1 MSAADAI
8 AYHNAHRG
16 LAITI
21 LHNGSTLATD
31 GNVNTVY
38 DCQSGSKSFI
48 GALAVTI
55 ATALGTTIDARVS
68 VQIPAWASYSLLTG
82 SIGKRICTVRT
93 LLSMQSGLQ
102 GGDIGSV
109 ETYEQAA
116 AVNIFNAC
124 ISFFRY
130 GPRSFQAY
138 GLYGKNALT
147 ALSYV
152 GDLAAYLAAN
162 VLPVG
167 MTIDHWDYATT
178 GEPLLAHG
186 ANLTSN
192 EWVKWGEYLRNE
204 IPINP
209 TLASLIAPSTHYPA
223 YGCTFWLTQGDWLAA
238 VRGQGDGSNPIPG
251 HGYAAWG
258 AFNQRLYVLPDY
270 GLVVARFGTEDLS
283 IIEDASSWN
292 EQDFLTQLLA

>member
-8 AYHNAHRG
+8 TYHNAHRG

-48 GALAVTI
+48 GALALKI
-55 ATALGTTIDARVS
+55 AQELGTTIDARVS
-68 VQIPAWASYSLLTG
+68 VQIPAWASYSLTTG
-82 SIGKRICTVRT
+82 FIGKRIATVRT

-102 GGDIGSV
+102 GGNIGSV

-116 AVNIFNAC
+116 AVNIYNAC
-124 ISFFRY
+124 IGFFRY
-130 GPRSFQAY
+130 GPRAFQAY

-147 ALSYV
+147 SLAYS
-152 GDLAAYLAAN
+152 GDLAAYLAEK

-186 ANLTSN
+186 ANLSSN
-192 EWVKWGEYLRNE
+192 EWVKWGEYLRTT
-204 IPINP
+204 IPGDAN
-209 TLASLIAPSTHYPA
+209 LASLIAPSPYAP
-223 YGCTFWLTQGDWLAA
+223 YGTTFWLTQGDWLQA
-238 VRGQGDGSNPIPG
+238 VRGQGDDSNPIPG
-251 HGYAAWG
+251 NGYAAWG
-258 AFNQRLYVLPDY
+258 AFNQRLYVLPDF

-292 EQDFLTQLLA
+292 EEDFLDALLA